1 MTVSTEIGSNEY
13 TGNGVTTDFDYKFRI
28 FKASNLSVTT
38 SDSDGDNVVTL
49 RLGTDY
55 TVIGVNKS
63 AGGKVIL
70 TKPLPDKHQI
80 SIARVIPIVQET
92 SFRNQGKF
100 LAETHE
106 DAFDYLTMLM
116 QRLWGSLSLFLK
128 RPNIL
133 ANWFDAKGY
142 RITNLGKP
150 KKDSDAVD
158 FGTMNDAIS
167 SQSNRSLRVDDMDI
181 AALPK
186 ASDRADNVLTF
197 DKDGKPIVIAPSSG
211 SAVDVLNQLSK
222 PTGSSLIGL
231 PQGQSLYDDL
241 NNRIY
246 PGGDAAKKARDIINS
261 GRTPIFMN
269 GDHFFKSILTIGGVT
284 AFVALE
290 DYKGFLTE
298 SKNVRLYP
306 LINANAFFTTI
317 NKAATD
323 IKLSACTIFGTTK
336 ENTELQLVDKG
347 FSNHIDM
354 DSRVPRLI
362 LDRTNFVGFKESLD
376 TFTWS
381 SSLYNTDAGW
391 NKVGYHFRNTEN
403 TSLRLIGTGATS
415 CGTCYYIERAV
426 YGVMLNAFS
435 DDCDIGIQI
444 DNAQG
449 FSIISPGFEHCKQLA
464 RIGTDDWKVQTEGV
478 KWSGGYVYRRNRS
491 AYEDKFEYWGDW
503 GVELFRVYRSE
514 FDFSGIGKDW
524 FKRNKKGFI
533 KLKDCFDIKINGLP
547 PEYIYVDYSGSGTYD
562 DISLGDSC
570 SYIGKNLYIS
580 NLGYDYNDGSTDV
593 TPFKTFEKLNFS
605 LNNEIR
611 YERVINVMSSI
622 ETSFILKNKITRI
635 NPKTSQRN
643 TSLTFNFNGFGSNGA
658 FINNVNTGG
667 NGVSIND
674 WLINN
679 NSFIESSSLINIKNL
694 TIKNNCTLNITGS
707 MVTISNIIM
716 GDNSKIVAT
725 SGSQVSL
732 TGNLNGGEIV
742 SNSSII
748 YTSVGT
754 TNTKMV
760 KVIGG
765 QIFSS

>member
-1 MTVSTEIGSNEY
+1 MTVSTELSHEEY
-13 TGNGVTTDFDYKFRI
+13 VGNGVTTDFDFRFRI
-28 FKASNLSVTT
+28 FESRHLIVVVADDDGNETT
-38 SDSDGDNVVTL
+38 LKN
-49 RLGTDY
+49 GTDY
-55 TVIGVNKS
+55 FIVGVGS
-63 AGGKVIL
+63 YFGGKVVL
-70 TKPLPDKHQI
+70 SKPLAKDWKILLERDLP
-80 SIARVIPIVQET
+80 VVQET
-92 SFRNQGKF
+92 DLRNQGKF
-100 LAETHE
+100 FAEVHE
-106 DAFDYLTMLM
+106 DAFDYLTMLI
-116 QRLWGSLSLFLK
+116 QKALGTFSLSLRKPTYLS
-128 RPNIL
+128 NYY
-133 ANWFDAKGY
+133 DAKGN
-142 RITNLGKP
+142 RIANLAPPKFGTDSANKDYVDNSIKDIDSKTLRVNDKPINALPNTEQRANKILAFDDNGQPITVLPESGSASDVLIELGKP
-150 KKDSDAVD
+150 
-158 FGTMNDAIS
+158 
-167 SQSNRSLRVDDMDI
+167 
-181 AALPK
+181 
-186 ASDRADNVLTF
+186 
-197 DKDGKPIVIAPSSG
+197 
-211 SAVDVLNQLSK
+211 
-222 PTGSSLIGL
+222 TGASLIGL
-231 PQGQSLYDDL
+231 PQGQSLADDL
-241 NNRIY
+241 SNRIY
-246 PGGDAAKKARDIINS
+246 PGGDAAKKARDIIES

-269 GDHFFKSILTIGGVT
+269 GDHFFKSIITTGGLT
-284 AFVALE
+284 AFVALD

-298 SKNVRLYP
+298 SKKVRLYP
-306 LINANAFFTTI
+306 LMNANTFFTTI
-317 NKAATD
+317 NKVATD
-323 IKLSACTIFGTTK
+323 ITLSACAIFGTTK
-336 ENTELQLVDKG
+336 ENPELQLVDKG

-464 RIGTDDWKVQTEGV
+464 RIGTDDWKVQTEGI

-580 NLGYDYNDGSTDV
+580 NLGYDYNDGSTDA

-622 ETSFILKNKITRI
+622 ETAFILKNKITRI

-643 TSLTFNFNGFGSNGA
+643 TSLIFNFNGFGSNGA

-667 NGVSIND
+667 NGVAIND

-694 TIKNNCTLNITGS
+694 TIKNNCTLNIIGS

-748 YTSVGT
+748 YTSVGS